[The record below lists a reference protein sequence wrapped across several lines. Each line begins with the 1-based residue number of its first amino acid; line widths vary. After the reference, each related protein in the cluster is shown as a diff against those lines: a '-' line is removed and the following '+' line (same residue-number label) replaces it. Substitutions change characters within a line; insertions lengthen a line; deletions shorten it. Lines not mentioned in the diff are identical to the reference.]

1 MEDKPRIL
9 ISGAGIAGLTLAFWL
24 KRYGFEP
31 TVVEKAPTLRAGGYM
46 IDFWGLGFDVAE
58 KMGLLQ
64 KFGEAHYDI
73 PELDYVDQHG
83 KRKGGLSIIKM
94 RETLNY
100 RHYNLLRSDLEQ
112 VLYDIVAPDIE
123 VRFGNSNEEIEQ
135 VAREVSVTMTDG
147 SSESYD
153 LLVGADGLHSNVRE
167 QIYGDE
173 SEFETFMGYY
183 TSSFTIDNYLG
194 DDRMFKSYSTPGK
207 QIGLYSIAEGRLATF
222 FIFKEDEQLDISHH
236 DTKAQME
243 LLMEVFKDEGWE
255 SRRILDKMESA
266 PDFYFDTVSQIYLQP
281 WSLGRITLVGDA
293 AQCVSL
299 LAGQGSA
306 LAMARA
312 YVLAGEL
319 KEADGNHETAFRRYE
334 ELMVPE
340 VLRTR
345 ELAQEFADEFVPPTA
360 FAIWKRNHLSRLM
373 PLMMRSFVKR
383 FMETAVTL
391 KSYEMQVPHGE
402 AHAAPA

>member
-1 MEDKPRIL
+1 MGNRPRIL
-9 ISGAGIAGLTLAFWL
+9 ISGAGIAGLTLAYWL

-31 TVVEKAPTLRAGGYM
+31 TIVEKAPTLRAGGYM

-64 KFGEAHYDI
+64 KLGEAHYDI

-94 RETLNY
+94 REAVNF
-100 RHYNLLRSDLEQ
+100 RHYNLLRSDLER
-112 VLYDIVAPDIE
+112 VLYDIVAPDVDIRFGKSVEAIEQDTRE
-123 VRFGNSNEEIEQ
+123 VRVIL
-135 VAREVSVTMTDG
+135 TDG
-147 SSESYD
+147 SSEPYD

-167 QIYGDE
+167 KLYGDE
-173 SEFETFMGYY
+173 SEFERYLGYY

-207 QIGLYSIAEGRLATF
+207 QIGLYSIAEGRMATF
-222 FIFKEDEQLDISHH
+222 FIFKEEERLDISYH
-236 DTKAQME
+236 DTKAQKE
-243 LLMEVFKDEGWE
+243 LLTKVFKDEGWE
-255 SRRILDKMESA
+255 SRRILNQMESA
-266 PDFYFDTVSQIYLQP
+266 PDFYFDSVSQIYLQP
-281 WSLGRITLVGDA
+281 WSRGRTTLVGDA
-293 AQCVSL
+293 AHCVSL

-306 LAMARA
+306 LAMASA

-319 KEADGNHETAFRRYE
+319 REAEGNHEIAYRRYE
-334 ELMVPE
+334 ELMMPE
-340 VLRTR
+340 VLRTQR
-345 ELAQEFADEFVPPTA
+345 LAQEFADEFVPPTG

-391 KSYEMQVPHGE
+391 KDYEAPVP
-402 AHAAPA
+402 

>member
-1 MEDKPRIL
+1 MGNRPRIL
-9 ISGAGIAGLTLAFWL
+9 ISGAGIAGLTLAYWL

-31 TVVEKAPTLRAGGYM
+31 TIVEKALALRAGGYM

-64 KFGEAHYDI
+64 KLGEAHYDI

-94 RETLNY
+94 REAVNF
-100 RHYNLLRSDLEQ
+100 RHYNLLRSDLER
-112 VLYDIVAPDIE
+112 VLYDIIAPDIE
-123 VRFGNSNEEIEQ
+123 IRFGQSIEEIEQ
-135 VAREVSVTMTDG
+135 DAREVRVILTDG
-147 SSESYD
+147 SSEPYD

-167 QIYGDE
+167 KLYGDE
-173 SEFETFMGYY
+173 SEFERYLGYY

-207 QIGLYSIAEGRLATF
+207 QIGLYSIAEGRMATF
-222 FIFKEDEQLDISHH
+222 FIFKEEERLDISYH
-236 DTKAQME
+236 DTKAQKE
-243 LLMEVFKDEGWE
+243 LLTKVFKDEGWE
-255 SRRILDKMESA
+255 SRRILNQMESA
-266 PDFYFDTVSQIYLQP
+266 PDFYFDSVSQIYLQP
-281 WSLGRITLVGDA
+281 WSRGRTTLVGDA
-293 AQCVSL
+293 AHCVSL

-306 LAMARA
+306 LAMASA

-319 KEADGNHETAFRRYE
+319 REAEGNHEIAYRRYE
-334 ELMVPE
+334 ELMMPE
-340 VLRTR
+340 VLRTQR
-345 ELAQEFADEFVPPTA
+345 LAQEFADEFVPPTG

-391 KSYEMQVPHGE
+391 KDYEAPVP
-402 AHAAPA
+402 

>member
-1 MEDKPRIL
+1 MGNRPRIL
-9 ISGAGIAGLTLAFWL
+9 ISGAGIAGLTLAYWL

-31 TVVEKAPTLRAGGYM
+31 TIVEKALELRAGGYM

-58 KMGLLQ
+58 KMALLQ
-64 KFGEAHYDI
+64 KLGEAHYDI

-94 RETLNY
+94 REAVNF
-100 RHYNLLRSDLEQ
+100 RHYNLLRSDLER
-112 VLYDIVAPDIE
+112 VLYDIVAPDVEI
-123 VRFGNSNEEIEQ
+123 RFGQSIEEIEQ
-135 VAREVSVTMTDG
+135 DAREVRVTLTDG
-147 SSESYD
+147 SSEPYD

-167 QIYGDE
+167 KLYGDE
-173 SEFETFMGYY
+173 SEFERYMGYY

-207 QIGLYSIAEGRLATF
+207 QIGLYSIAEGRMATF
-222 FIFKEDEQLDISHH
+222 FIFKEEERLDISYH
-236 DTKAQME
+236 DTKAQKK
-243 LLMEVFKDEGWE
+243 LLTKVFKDEGWE
-255 SRRILDKMESA
+255 SRRILDQMESA
-266 PDFYFDTVSQIYLQP
+266 PDFYFDSVSQIYLQP
-281 WSLGRITLVGDA
+281 WSRGRTTLVGDA
-293 AQCVSL
+293 AHCVSL

-306 LAMARA
+306 LAMASA

-319 KEADGNHETAFRRYE
+319 REAEGNHEIAYRRYE
-334 ELMVPE
+334 ELMMPE

-345 ELAQEFADEFVPPTA
+345 RLAQEFADEFVPPTG

-391 KSYEMQVPHGE
+391 KDYEAPVP
-402 AHAAPA
+402 